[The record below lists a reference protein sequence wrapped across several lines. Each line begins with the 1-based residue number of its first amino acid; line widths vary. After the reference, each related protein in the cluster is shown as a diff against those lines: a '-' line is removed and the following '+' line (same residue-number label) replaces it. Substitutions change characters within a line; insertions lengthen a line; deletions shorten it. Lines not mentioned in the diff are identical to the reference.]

1 MFVYASWY
9 NAGAALIE
17 KKELLI
23 LSKRTLKES
32 HILKYVSNS
41 LRV

>member
-1 MFVYASWY
+1 MNGYDCQS
-9 NAGAALIE
+9 NTGAVLIE

-23 LSKRTLKES
+23 LSNRARKES

>member
-1 MFVYASWY
+1 MYVYGSWY
-9 NAGAALIE
+9 NAGAALIK

-23 LSKRTLKES
+23 LSKRARKES
-32 HILKYVSNS
+32 HILKYISNS